1 MQTNI
6 IDYFHKT
13 GNSFHQHTPSSQR
26 ACLTS
31 LPKQVRHM
39 AHTDS
44 LSISRNDKEV
54 ITLMQDS
61 KFKERLLNQIKYK
74 NNLRPN
80 QYSQNTHNYLVS
92 Q

>member
-1 MQTNI
+1 M
-6 IDYFHKT
+6 
-13 GNSFHQHTPSSQR
+13 
-26 ACLTS
+26 
-31 LPKQVRHM
+31 
-39 AHTDS
+39 
-44 LSISRNDKEV
+44 SRNEKEV